1 MNLVTDPWLP
11 ITDTNNRL
19 CYISLNQL
27 FEQPTEWLDLVSMPH
42 ERVSVMRLLICIVQA
57 ALDGGPTE
65 DDWNDCIDEIPQASL
80 SYLEEWKGSF
90 NLFDEK
96 RPFLQISDLKPF
108 NKEPTPTTKLNF
120 SLATGNNTTLFDHA
134 GINVIKDVTSRL
146 LEESNLVIS
155 MLTFNNFSLCGLYPQ
170 VKWKGKITSKS
181 GVKDA
186 PCAPQSMLH
195 FFVRKKT
202 VVETLHA
209 NILSQ
214 EQIADRYKE
223 NVGVPIWECFPSSP
237 SDEKAI
243 KNATQTYIGRLVP
256 LSRWLKILPDR
267 NTMLMGE
274 GFVYPVHPEFTEATS
289 VEVVSTVKNKQEYKI
304 LGCKATT
311 PWRELCAITTKRIT
325 DKNDI
330 GGPAAIENQTK
341 SESYDLHILALK
353 RDNASIRDTVESIL
367 HVPDYFSISEEC
379 RAAYTHGVKKAEI
392 KAYKLDASVQRYL
405 SFLMPDMVEI
415 VKKGIKREKLK
426 KKESEKYR
434 TIKDRVKSKYL
445 THYWTLIEKQRHLLM
460 HYISLLGTEQD
471 QEREEAKKAWLKAI
485 NHAAKETYQTLCS
498 QESPRQM
505 RAYVAGWQLLYP
517 SHSQQKEEA

>member
-11 ITDTNNRL
+11 VTNRNNRL

-27 FEQPTEWLDLVSMPH
+27 FEQPDEWLDLVLRPH

-65 DDWNDCIDEIPQASL
+65 DDWNDCIDEISQVSS
-80 SYLEEWKGSF
+80 SYLKEWKGSF
-90 NLFDEK
+90 NLFDK
-96 RPFLQISDLKPF
+96 KKPFLQISDLKPF

-134 GINVIKDVTSRL
+134 GINVIKDVPSRL
-146 LEESNLVIS
+146 LEESNLVVS
-155 MLTFNNFSLCGLYPQ
+155 MLSFNNFSLSGLYPQ
-170 VKWKGKITSKS
+170 VKWDDKSTSKS

-195 FFVRKKT
+195 FFVRKRT
-202 VVETLHA
+202 VIETLHA

-223 NVGVPIWECFPSSP
+223 NIGVPIWECFPSSP

-267 NTMLMGE
+267 NTMLMGD
-274 GFVYPVHPEFTEATS
+274 GFVYPVYPEFKEATS
-289 VEVVSTVKNKQEYKI
+289 VEVVSTLRNNQELKI
-304 LGCKATT
+304 LGCKTTT
-311 PWRELCAITTKRIT
+311 PWRELYAITTKRIT
-325 DKNDI
+325 DRNNI
-330 GGPAAIENQTK
+330 GGPAAIENQPQ
-341 SESYDLHILALK
+341 SESYDLHVLALK
-353 RDNASIRDTVESIL
+353 RDNASILDTVESIL

-379 RAAYTHGVKKAEI
+379 RAAYTDGIKKAEI
-392 KAYKLDASVQRYL
+392 KADKLDESIQKYL

-415 VKKGIKREKLK
+415 VKKGIKRKKLK

-434 TIKDRVKSKYL
+434 NIKGRVKNKYL

-517 SHSQQKEEA
+517 SHSQKKEEA